1 MAEAPLTMLAVA
13 LLWSGAQMPK
23 DLNRREIQMY
33 EAFDSFLDLVVWSP
47 DFNADSM
54 ADYMRANK
62 NVSPDDHGSL
72 GFAQVIDRY
81 RDKAWAVKDFI
92 KYTNLHKD

>member
-1 MAEAPLTMLAVA
+1 M
-13 LLWSGAQMPK
+13 
-23 DLNRREIQMY
+23 EIQMY
-33 EAFDSFLDLVVWSP
+33 EAFDSFMETSTWHTQHPNDQMRFFRALDLVVWSP

-54 ADYMRANK
+54 ADHMRANK
-62 NVSPDDHGSL
+62 NVLPDDHGSL